1 MEAGDVLQ
9 ARIDWPTIRGSR
21 KLLKIMVGTIGFEPT
36 TSSVSKIPKTVT
48 HLFSSALMAQKAH
61 KSTDFQ
67 AIEP

>member
-1 MEAGDVLQ
+1 MQ
-9 ARIDWPTIRGSR
+9 ARTNGPTVSIQC